1 MVFEAIHP
9 DEQKFF
15 NTALGLVKSA
25 GRIVREAFEQP
36 ASAVETKSSNT
47 DLVTE
52 TDRAVEKYLIDGLRA
67 AFPDHKFIGEESV
80 SGGEKIH
87 WGDEPTW
94 IIDPIDGT
102 TNFVHRIPL
111 IAICVGLSI
120 KKQLRGGIIY
130 NPITNELYSAQVGGG
145 ALKNGFPI
153 HASKTTELSKALVAI
168 SLGIHNLKES
178 FGPNWCDINFSN
190 QRKLVE
196 AGFRGNRSF
205 GSAAIN
211 MMMVAQGSVDGYI
224 EYGIHAWDVAAGA
237 VIVREAGGVVNNP
250 DGSEFNVMGR
260 CVLTTGSPQLAET
273 ISKNFTHVQYAPE
286 A

>member
-153 HASKTTELSKALVAI
+153 HASKTTDIQRSIIITQLGSDRRPEMMI
-168 SLGIHNLKES
+168 SFIDSYKTLMS
-178 FGPNWCDINFSN
+178 
-190 QRKLVE
+190 
-196 AGFRGNRSF
+196 GFNAQGNRSF